1 MMHKSLRESPNYVEF
16 TIPLHEPL
24 ASSYHIRVVSD
35 RWLGCETSV
44 TRGQSNP
51 RRCCP
56 TWTDPVHLVHVPAPL
71 RIVPTWQVP
80 LYLSSLALPS
90 AAPTHT
96 ELLPL
101 RPLPKSAVGNPSWE
115 GIWKFSHFNAVQVA

>member
-1 MMHKSLRESPNYVEF
+1 MLHKTLRESPNYVEF

-44 TRGQSNP
+44 TRGQPNP
-51 RRCCP
+51 RRCCHTRAWSTCQP
-56 TWTDPVHLVHVPAPL
+56 PRAVS
-71 RIVPTWQVP
+71 TWQVP

-101 RPLPKSAVGNPSWE
+101 RPLPKSAVGNPGWE